1 VNAAIVL
8 GVDVNTK
15 DASNGWTGLLCA
27 IGSKHEN
34 VVDILLA
41 HPPIEINGKDNGGYF
56 PLWYAAERGLTSVVA
71 KLGRMP
77 SLRGVNDQGGQYG
90 WTPLSVATCNGYLSI
105 VRELLKFPGIN
116 INAADRNGCTPLH
129 RAAEWGYLDIMA
141 ALTAVPGVN
150 VAIQNKDGNTPLH
163 IAAEKGKAE
172 VMALLIRTP
181 GADLAIKN
189 NAGKTAEQ
197 LARAGNHTSV
207 SALFPGTMEQLQ
219 AENLSLRES
228 MRNMRMGQR
237 GARINVPEC
246 PVCFDEMAPPKQI
259 FHCVNGHFVCGSC
272 RPNIHECPTCRKNMA
287 GRAHG
292 TEEMLSASL
301 L

>member
-1 VNAAIVL
+1 M
-8 GVDVNTK
+8 
-15 DASNGWTGLLCA
+15 CA
-27 IGSKHEN
+27 IGRKNEN

-41 HPPIEINGKDNGGYF
+41 HPPIEINGKDYGGYF

-77 SLRGVNDQGGQYG
+77 ALRGVNDQGGYG

-105 VRELLKFPGIN
+105 VRELLKIPGIN
-116 INAADRNGCTPLH
+116 VNAADSNGCTSLH
-129 RAAEWGYLDIMA
+129 R
-141 ALTAVPGVN
+141 
-150 VAIQNKDGNTPLH
+150 
-163 IAAEKGKAE
+163 AAEKGKAE
-172 VMALLIRTP
+172 VAGLLIRSP
-181 GADLAIKN
+181 GADLTIKN

-197 LARAGNHTSV
+197 LARDGNHTSV
-207 SALFPGTMEQLQ
+207 SALFPGTTEQLQ
-219 AENLSLRES
+219 AENLSLRQS
-228 MRNMRMGQR
+228 MRNMQMGRQG
-237 GARINVPEC
+237 GARISVPEC

-272 RPNIHECPTCRKNMA
+272 RPNIHECPKCRNQMA
-287 GRAHG
+287 GRAHD